1 MISLHASHN
10 DAMSEFRL
18 IPRAELPSRWRR
30 LSELLAPAVAM
41 GNGELEVDDILD
53 RALEGRMFVFAD
65 DDFAVT
71 TEFIHCPRKTTMVV
85 GFGAGRVP
93 DRAHVAETL
102 IAAARK
108 IGATSIQTYCKN
120 PAMVRYYR
128 RWFGLNPIYTVLEMP
143 L

>member
-1 MISLHASHN
+1 MMSLHASHN

-18 IPRAELPSRWRR
+18 ITRAELPSRWPR

-65 DDFAVT
+65 DGFAVT
-71 TEFIHCPRKTTMVV
+71 VEFMHYPKKTTMVV
-85 GFGAGRVP
+85 GFGGGKVP

-102 IAAARK
+102 LAAARRV
-108 IGATSIQTYCKN
+108 GAASIQTYCKN

-128 RWFGLNPIYTVLEMP
+128 RWFGLKPIYTVLEMP